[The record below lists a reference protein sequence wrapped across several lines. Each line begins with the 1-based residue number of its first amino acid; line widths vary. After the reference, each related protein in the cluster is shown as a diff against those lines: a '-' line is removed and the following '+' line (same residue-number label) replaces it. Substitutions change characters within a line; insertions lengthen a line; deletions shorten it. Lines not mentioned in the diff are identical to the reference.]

1 MISIAKVNDVD
12 RIYSLSSSLITD
24 PQLSKDDILRYV
36 DDKNI
41 LMLVLQ
47 DGEMIIGYSII
58 RLSIDEAEIDE
69 IGIDKNY
76 QGKGYGKTLLKEVEH
91 QLYQRGIKRVLLEV
105 REKNLTAISLYKK
118 SGYQIYKR
126 REKYYLDD
134 NALCMHKEI
143 KDEG

>member
-91 QLYQRGIKRVLLEV
+91 QLYQRGVKRVLLEV
-105 REKNLTAISLYKK
+105 REKNLTAISLYEK